1 MKLRVLVWN
10 EYIVEKENPEVAE
23 VYSEGIHVTIAEFLE
38 KAGFEVTT
46 ATLSDP
52 EQGFSKEV
60 LDKTDVIVMW
70 SHIANEKLEDS
81 IVERVYEKIVRDG
94 LGFIVLHSAKNS
106 KVFRKLMG
114 TSCKVKWREA
124 GEKERIW
131 VVAPWHPIAEGI
143 GDYFDLEHTEMYG
156 EPFDIPPPD
165 ELVFIS
171 WFQGGEVFRSGCC
184 FYRGKGKIFYFKPGH
199 ETYPIYYD
207 KNVQKVLVNAV
218 KWAAPVKRPEPIYGK
233 VKPLESLQI

>member
-143 GDYFDLEHTEMYG
+143 GDYFELEHTEMYG

-233 VKPLESLQI
+233 VKPLESL

>member
-199 ETYPIYYD
+199 ETYSIYYD

>member
-233 VKPLESLQI
+233 VKP